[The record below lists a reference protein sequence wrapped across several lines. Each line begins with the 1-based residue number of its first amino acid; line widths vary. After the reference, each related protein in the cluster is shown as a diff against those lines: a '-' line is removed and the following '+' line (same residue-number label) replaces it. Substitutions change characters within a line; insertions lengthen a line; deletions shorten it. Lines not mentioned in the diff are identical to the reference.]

1 MKNPLMT
8 VVFASCAVLGAQA
21 VADDSSKS
29 ANYGDKTQMMKDC
42 MERQKAANSSLTHA
56 AMETVCKN
64 EAKGNATKDGNDL
77 ATAPKPNTE
86 DK

>member
-1 MKNPLMT
+1 MKNFMMSVL
-8 VVFASCAVLGAQA
+8 FAACGVLGAQA
-21 VADDSSKS
+21 LADDYSKP
-29 ANYGDKTQMMKDC
+29 ANSGDKTQMMKEC
-42 MERQKAANSSLTHA
+42 MERQKAMNSSMTHA

-77 ATAPKPNTE
+77 ATAPKPNT